1 MSIFNYDFDEVN
13 CVQLVRMMIRNPHVA
28 SKNVRGTNL
37 NDMFRD
43 VLGICFFFKQRFYKP
58 SYLCEC
64 AINIF
69 TAIYTLC
76 KYNYDCVPSWRVCA
90 WHCRMIYCKNSPS
103 AFRESNVDI
112 HISHPWKTSTR
123 NRKPWNCIRYY
134 LWLLKSANTDR
145 RYLWLSLAALYRSWR
160 STFPDRVTPSRIFPC
175 PIALYTI
182 AESSQALIEPYW

>member
-1 MSIFNYDFDEVN
+1 MKFNLISSVVSRSGLPDRFVSFVMSIFNYDFDEVN

-90 WHCRMIYCKNSPS
+90 
-103 AFRESNVDI
+103 
-112 HISHPWKTSTR
+112 
-123 NRKPWNCIRYY
+123 
-134 LWLLKSANTDR
+134 
-145 RYLWLSLAALYRSWR
+145 
-160 STFPDRVTPSRIFPC
+160 
-175 PIALYTI
+175 
-182 AESSQALIEPYW
+182 